1 VLRVFL
7 VDDHEMVRRGIAGL
21 LASDPDI
28 EIVGEAATA
37 AQARARILVTK
48 PDVAI
53 LDVRLPDGSGVDV
66 CRDIRAAEPGIRC
79 LMLTSYDDDAA
90 IYAAVI
96 AGAAGYLMKDVLGSN
111 LVQAVRDVGAGR
123 SLLDPTLTKRVLA
136 RMTGAERGD
145 SRLDSLS
152 PRERQ
157 ILALIGEGLT
167 NREIGSRLSL
177 AEKTVKNYV
186 STLLSKLGLHR
197 RTQAAIF
204 HVTSEPGAAFQ
215 QRP

>member
-152 PRERQ
+152 SRERQ

>member
-1 VLRVFL
+1 VFL

-204 HVTSEPGAAFQ
+204 HVTSEPGAAFRQ
-215 QRP
+215 HP

>member
-21 LASDPDI
+21 LATDPGI

-66 CRDIRAAEPGIRC
+66 CRDVRAAEPGIRC

-136 RMTGAERGD
+136 RMTGVEKGD
-145 SRLDSLS
+145 ARLDSLS

-167 NREIGSRLSL
+167 NRQIGERLSL

-186 STLLSKLGLHR
+186 STMLSKLGLHR
-197 RTQAAIF
+197 RTQAAIL
-204 HVTSEPGAAFQ
+204 HVTTEPGARA
-215 QRP
+215 

>member
-1 VLRVFL
+1 MLRVFL

-21 LASDPDI
+21 LESDPDI
-28 EIVGEAATA
+28 EVVGEAATA
-37 AQARARILVTK
+37 AQARARILAIK

-66 CRDIRAAEPGIRC
+66 CREIRAADPSIRC

-96 AGAAGYLMKDVLGSN
+96 AGAAGYLMKDVLGNN
-111 LVQAVRDVGAGR
+111 LVEAVHSVGAGR

-136 RMTGAERGD
+136 RMKGTERGD
-145 SRLDSLS
+145 PRLDSLS
-152 PRERQ
+152 PREGQ

-167 NREIGSRLSL
+167 NREIGARLSL
-177 AEKTVKNYV
+177 AEKTIKNYV
-186 STLLSKLGLHR
+186 SALLGKLGLQR
-197 RTQAAIF
+197 RTQAAVL
-204 HVTSEPGAAFQ
+204 HATTDPGA
-215 QRP
+215 RR